1 MPMTVISSK
10 KKNKRAQYAIMGGVG
25 VTLVGIWI
33 CLPLMNSSS
42 LDSGTKTN
50 FVTKKADM
58 RNLGGDI
65 QLEGQ
70 APGQA
75 LTGEMINNPAMSAQ
89 APSGLYQSGT
99 ANDAIRFDEAQM
111 PAAGGTSSGSGVS
124 SGGSGGG
131 GASSGGGASG
141 GGSASSAV
149 GAGKGKL
156 ASMPGLG
163 GTSGGSSSA
172 SAPVNS
178 QKQFGSGSAKNDFSP
193 VANLPKGGKTDG
205 KLMQSL
211 KNTSALGDKAAAAKA
226 MDASKGLASSA
237 FDGGNVKNANLNTG
251 LEQDASQGAVGLSE
265 AMDQTIAN
273 LKAND
278 KTLDNKK
285 YNIPKP
291 TETEADEEDEFAKE
305 ILKMVLQT
313 AISSMLGPVFGAI
326 GQAMAVGI
334 NSNWKA
340 PKS

>member
-42 LDSGTKTN
+42 LDSRAKTN

-58 RNLGGDI
+58 RNLGGEI

-75 LTGEMINNPAMSAQ
+75 LTGEMINNPAMSQ
-89 APSGLYQSGT
+89 NAPSGLYQSAT
-99 ANDAIRFDEAQM
+99 SSEAIRFDEAQV
-111 PAAGGTSSGSGVS
+111 PTTDASSSGSGVS
-124 SGGSGGG
+124 AGGGGGG
-131 GASSGGGASG
+131 GASSGGGGG
-141 GGSASSAV
+141 GGSAASAV

-156 ASMPGLG
+156 TSMPGLG

-178 QKQFGSGSAKNDFSP
+178 QKQFGSGAAKNDFSP

-211 KNTSALGDKAAAAKA
+211 KNASALGDKAAAAKA

-265 AMDQTIAN
+265 AMDQTIKD

-285 YNIPKP
+285 FNIPKP
-291 TETEADEEDEFAKE
+291 TEKEADEEDEFAKE

-313 AISSMLGPVFGAI
+313 AISSMLGPMFGAI
-326 GQAMAVGI
+326 GQAMALGI
-334 NSNWKA
+334 NKDWKA